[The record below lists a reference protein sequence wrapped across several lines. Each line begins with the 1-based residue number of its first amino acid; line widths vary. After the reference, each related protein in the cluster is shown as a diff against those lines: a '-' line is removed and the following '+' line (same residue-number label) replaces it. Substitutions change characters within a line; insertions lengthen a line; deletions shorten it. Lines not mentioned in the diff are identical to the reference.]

1 MLVII
6 GVRPDGTT
14 ELIAGEDG
22 YRESTESWRTVL
34 RDLKARGMAAPV
46 VAVGD
51 GALGFWAAVP
61 RRVAGDAGAAVLG
74 APARQRARKLP
85 KRLEP
90 QAKRALHEIINA
102 PTRAEAETA
111 ITAFVTQYKPKYP
124 QAGPALTRDQAQLL
138 TFVAF
143 PAEHRKHLR
152 TTNVIESPFATVR
165 LRQRVTKSAG
175 SRTKGLLMADQL
187 LRMAEERWRPVD
199 GPQLLPPVHAWVQFT
214 DGVQVERKDEEQRKN
229 AA

>member
-1 MLVII
+1 MLAMI

-124 QAGPALTRDQAQLL
+124 QAGPALTRDQGSSSHSLPSRPSTGNICAQP
-138 TFVAF
+138 TSSSRPSRPCA
-143 PAEHRKHLR
+143 
-152 TTNVIESPFATVR
+152 
-165 LRQRVTKSAG
+165 SA
-175 SRTKGLLMADQL
+175 SA
-187 LRMAEERWRPVD
+187 
-199 GPQLLPPVHAWVQFT
+199 
-214 DGVQVERKDEEQRKN
+214 
-229 AA
+229 